1 VKPFPWEQDPDY
13 RRPHRRVRPKP
24 TPLPEVDPRRLPLD
38 HPALGPFSTAPLIR
52 RLRQRVRVSQ
62 RELAWRARV
71 AHTTVSRV
79 ESGDLAPS
87 LALLQRLL
95 AIGALH
101 LVVVDEQGRVIRPL
115 PDDDDEPRHR
125 GYGAAHRVRER
136 PYLNGPARTPN
147 AAHARP
153 GWQPPDVVKL

>member
-1 VKPFPWEQDPDY
+1 M
-13 RRPHRRVRPKP
+13 
-24 TPLPEVDPRRLPLD
+24 PLPDVDPRRLPLD
-38 HPALGPFSTAPLIR
+38 HPALGPFAAGPLIR

-95 AIGALH
+95 AIGGLH
-101 LVVVDEQGRVIRPL
+101 VVVVDEQGGVILPL
-115 PDDDDEPRHR
+115 PDDDDEPRRR
-125 GYGAAHRVRER
+125 GYGAAHRVYNGRRGVKIGLAKLQVNNGMALLFQFLRAREDGEGAFAIQ
-136 PYLNGPARTPN
+136 L
-147 AAHARP
+147 
-153 GWQPPDVVKL
+153 

>member
-1 VKPFPWEQDPDY
+1 M
-13 RRPHRRVRPKP
+13 
-24 TPLPEVDPRRLPLD
+24 PLPEVDPRRLPLD
-38 HPALGPFSTAPLIR
+38 HPALGPFDAAPLIR

-79 ESGDLAPS
+79 ESGRLAPS

-101 LVVVDEQGRVIRPL
+101 LVVVDEEGRIIPPL
-115 PDDDDEPRHR
+115 PDDDEEPRRR
-125 GYGAAHRVRER
+125 GYGAAHRVWER
-136 PYLNGPARTPN
+136 PYRGGPARKPSS
-147 AAHARP
+147 AHART
-153 GWQPPDVVKL
+153 GWEPPDVVKP